1 MAVRATVAGLLAA
14 LLAPTLP
21 AAPMSPPLPLKVM
34 LIGDSLSVGPF
45 GRALEASLRRRYDD
59 RSVGVFAS
67 CGSSPEDWL
76 PGTPVFV
83 TNCGYRQFAGGE
95 SFSREYENGRRPP
108 PVKTPKLTALFARY
122 RPELVIVQL
131 GTNWMDRLAAARSL
145 DGKSYRR
152 IIRDF
157 IRELRRGAA
166 PGAAI
171 VWVMPPASSK
181 YPPAVHEAVDGWLM
195 EEAQAQGFRTINSR
209 AFTAPYVSGRT
220 GGDGVHYSDGAGRR
234 WARGVM
240 TALGPTTVPLPL
252 APGAPSR

>member
-1 MAVRATVAGLLAA
+1 MAARATVAGLLAV
-14 LLAPTLP
+14 LLAAPSS
-21 AAPMSPPLPLKVM
+21 AAPMPPPLPLKVM

-45 GRALEASLRRRYDD
+45 GKGLEASLRRRYGD
-59 RSVGVFAS
+59 RGVGVFAS

-83 TNCGYRQFAGGE
+83 TNCGYRQFAGGQA
-95 SFSREYENGRRPP
+95 FSREYDNGRRPP

-122 RPELVIVQL
+122 RPELIVVQL
-131 GTNWMDRLAAARSL
+131 GTNWMDRLAAAPRL
-145 DGKSYRR
+145 DGKNYRR

-157 IRELRRGAA
+157 IRELRRGAGS
-166 PGAAI
+166 GAAI

-181 YPPAVHEAVDGWLM
+181 YPPAVHEAVESWLM
-195 EEAQAQGFRTINSR
+195 EEAQDRGFRTINSR

-220 GGDGVHYSDGAGRR
+220 GGDGVHYSDAAGRR

-240 TALGPTTVPLPL
+240 TALGPATAPLPL
-252 APGAPSR
+252 APDAPAR